1 MAGSVGL
8 SREKFEEVARQLQ
21 EHVRVR
27 FEDAIVQIG
36 DGLHYRGTN
45 VVITSKAFTGQLPEQ
60 RYGLVLRTIPE
71 AFFKKYLRGGV
82 VWFELA
88 PGESGKDYMRMP
100 RSEDVAAQ
108 SADVLARMK
117 KSGVLKQLEKAVA
130 EAKGALSAARL
141 DLPRQCMEAAKWSAD
156 EMQVGTLV
164 LIGRGALCDADL
176 PRVMCAMADDE

>member
-8 SREKFEEVARQLQ
+8 SRDKYEEVARQLQ
-21 EHVRVR
+21 EYVRAR

-36 DGLHYRGTN
+36 EGLHYRGTN
-45 VVITSKAFTGQLPEQ
+45 VVITSKAFAGQLPEQ

-100 RSEDVAAQ
+100 RSEDVAAR

-117 KSGVLKQLEKAVA
+117 KSGVLKQLEQAVA
-130 EAKGALSAARL
+130 QAKGALSAVRL
-141 DLPRQCMEAAKWSAD
+141 DLARECMDAAGWSPD
-156 EMQVGTLV
+156 EVQEGSLV
-164 LIGRGALCDADL
+164 LIGRGSLCDADL
-176 PRVMCAMADDE
+176 PRVLCALADDE